1 MAWARGRSEPM
12 TNGSKALIAVAAACA
27 IAAAGYASLKR
38 KPADAAAATQAVV
51 EFTQQDLVIVEPQ
64 PLEHTLPLTGTL
76 SPFNEATLKAKVAGE
91 LIQVAVREGQSV
103 EQGQV
108 LARIDQTEVRARVAA
123 READVAAA
131 RAQLDWADKNRSTQR
146 ALLEKKFISQNAFDN
161 IQSNYDVAVARLR
174 AAEAEL
180 VVARK
185 SLGDSVLVAP
195 FSGIV
200 AQRHVQAGE
209 RVALDAK
216 VITVV
221 NLSRL
226 ELEAAVPAAEI
237 GRLRVGQQVT
247 FRIDGFGTR
256 VFSGRIER
264 INPSTVSGSRSI
276 NVYAVIDNPQGEL
289 RGGLFAQGTVS
300 LERVEGALVVPA
312 SAVREEIGQTFVY
325 AIEDGLVKRKN
336 VTVGAPDASGR
347 VQVLRGL
354 AAGERIV
361 RVNLGALRDGVG
373 ARLAGPQP
381 AETAKQ

>member
-1 MAWARGRSEPM
+1 M
-12 TNGSKALIAVAAACA
+12 TKQKTIALAALIVAG
-27 IAAAGYASLKR
+27 IAAGGFAAVRGKAPPSA
-38 KPADAAAATQAVV
+38 PAAQPVA
-51 EFTQQDLVIVEPQ
+51 EFTQQDLTIVEPQ

-76 SPFNEATLKAKVAGE
+76 TPFNEATIKAKVAGE
-91 LIQVAVREGQSV
+91 LMQVAVREGESV
-103 EQGQV
+103 NQGQV

-123 READVAAA
+123 READVAGA
-131 RAQLDWADKNRSTQR
+131 RAQLDWADKNRSTQK
-146 ALLEKKFISQNAFDN
+146 ALLDRKFISQNAFDN
-161 IQSNYDVAVARLR
+161 IQSNYDVAVAKLR
-174 AAEAEL
+174 SAEAEL

-195 FSGIV
+195 FPGII
-200 AQRHVQAGE
+200 AQRHVQPGE

-226 ELEAAVPAAEI
+226 ELEAAVPAAQI
-237 GRLRVGQQVT
+237 SRLRVGQQVA
-247 FRIDGFGTR
+247 FSVDGFGER
-256 VFSGRIER
+256 AFGGRIER
-264 INPSTVSGSRSI
+264 INPATVSGSRSI
-276 NVYAVIDNPQGEL
+276 NVYAVIDNPEGVL
-289 RGGLFAQGTVS
+289 RGGLFAQGAVI
-300 LERVEGALVVPA
+300 LERVERALVVPA

-336 VTVGAPDASGR
+336 VTVGAADASGR
-347 VQVLRGL
+347 VQVLQGL

-361 RVNLGALRDGVG
+361 RVNLGALREGVS

>member
-1 MAWARGRSEPM
+1 M
-12 TNGSKALIAVAAACA
+12 TKQKTIALAALIVAG
-27 IAAAGYASLKR
+27 IAAGGFAAVRGKAPRSA
-38 KPADAAAATQAVV
+38 PAAQPVA
-51 EFTQQDLVIVEPQ
+51 EFTQQDLTIVEPQ

-76 SPFNEATLKAKVAGE
+76 TPFNEATIKAKVAGE
-91 LIQVAVREGQSV
+91 LMQVAVREGESV
-103 EQGQV
+103 NQGQV

-123 READVAAA
+123 READVAGA
-131 RAQLDWADKNRSTQR
+131 RAQLDWADKNRSTQK
-146 ALLEKKFISQNAFDN
+146 ALLDRKFISQNAFDN
-161 IQSNYDVAVARLR
+161 IQSNYDVAVAKLR
-174 AAEAEL
+174 SAEAEL

-195 FSGIV
+195 FPGII
-200 AQRHVQAGE
+200 AQRHVQPGE

-226 ELEAAVPAAEI
+226 ELEAAVPAAQI
-237 GRLRVGQQVT
+237 SRLRVGQQVA
-247 FRIDGFGTR
+247 FSVDGFGER
-256 VFSGRIER
+256 AFGGRIER
-264 INPSTVSGSRSI
+264 INPATVSGSRSI
-276 NVYAVIDNPQGEL
+276 NVYAVIDNPEGVL
-289 RGGLFAQGTVS
+289 RGGLFAQGAVI
-300 LERVEGALVVPA
+300 LERVERALVVPA

-336 VTVGAPDASGR
+336 VTVGAADASGR
-347 VQVLRGL
+347 VQVLQGL

-361 RVNLGALRDGVG
+361 RVNLGALREGVS

>member
-1 MAWARGRSEPM
+1 M
-12 TNGSKALIAVAAACA
+12 TKASKAVVAIVAVCA
-27 IAAAGYASLKR
+27 IALGGYAGVKR
-38 KPADAAAATQAVV
+38 KPADTAPTAQAVV

-76 SPFNEATLKAKVAGE
+76 TPFDEATIKAKVAGE
-91 LIQVAVREGQSV
+91 LIHVAVREGESV
-103 EQGQV
+103 KQGQV
-108 LARIDQTEVRARVAA
+108 LARIDQTEVRARLAA

-131 RAQLDWADKNRSTQR
+131 RAQLDWADKNRSTQK
-146 ALLEKKFISQNAFDN
+146 ALLDKKFISQNAYDN

-195 FSGIV
+195 FPGIV
-200 AQRHVQAGE
+200 AQRHVQPGE

-221 NLSRL
+221 NLARL
-226 ELEAAVPAAEI
+226 ELEAAVPTVEI
-237 GRLRVGQQVT
+237 SRLRVGQQVT
-247 FRIDGFGTR
+247 FRIDGFGER
-256 VFSGRIER
+256 AFGGRIER
-264 INPSTVSGSRSI
+264 INPSTESGSRSI
-276 NVYAVIDNPQGEL
+276 NVYVVIDNPEGVL

-325 AIEDGLVKRKN
+325 AIEGGLVKRKN
-336 VTVGAPDASGR
+336 VTVGAADASGR

-361 RVNLGALRDGVG
+361 RVNLGALRDGVS

>member
-1 MAWARGRSEPM
+1 M
-12 TNGSKALIAVAAACA
+12 TKSKTVILAALVVAGIAVGGFAAVRGKAPA
-27 IAAAGYASLKR
+27 SAPAAQ
-38 KPADAAAATQAVV
+38 PVV
-51 EFTQQDLVIVEPQ
+51 EFTQRDLYIVEPRA
-64 PLEHTLPLTGTL
+64 LERTLPLTGTL
-76 SPFNEATLKAKVAGE
+76 SPLTEATVKAKVAGE
-91 LIQVAVREGQSV
+91 LLEVAVREGESV
-103 EQGQV
+103 RQGQV
-108 LARIDQTEVRARVAA
+108 LARIDPTEVRARVAA

-131 RAQLDWADKNRSTQR
+131 RAQLVWADKNRLTQK
-146 ALLEKKFISQNAFDN
+146 ALLDKAFISQNAFDN
-161 IQSNYDVAVARLR
+161 IQSNYDVAVAKLR
-174 AAEAEL
+174 SAEAEL
-180 VVARK
+180 IVARK

-195 FSGIV
+195 FPGIV
-200 AQRHVQAGE
+200 AQRHVQPGE

-237 GRLRVGQQVT
+237 SRLRVGQEVA
-247 FRIDGFGTR
+247 FSVDGFGER
-256 VFSGRIER
+256 AFGGRIER
-264 INPSTVSGSRSI
+264 INPGTVSGSRSI
-276 NVYAVIDNPQGEL
+276 NVYAVIDNPEGEL
-289 RGGLFAQGTVS
+289 RGGLFAQGAVS

-325 AIEDGLVKRKN
+325 AIEAGLVKRKN

-347 VQVLRGL
+347 VQVLQGL

-361 RVNLGALRDGVG
+361 RVNLGALREGVS

>member
-1 MAWARGRSEPM
+1 M
-12 TNGSKALIAVAAACA
+12 TNRSKALIAIVAACA
-27 IAAAGYASLKR
+27 IGAAGYAGVKR
-38 KPADAAAATQAVV
+38 KPADAAPAAQAVV
-51 EFTQQDLVIVEPQ
+51 EFAQQDLVIVEPQ
-64 PLEHTLPLTGTL
+64 ALEHTLPLTGTL
-76 SPFNEATLKAKVAGE
+76 TPFNEATVKAKVAGE
-91 LIQVAVREGQSV
+91 LIQVAVREGESV
-103 EQGQV
+103 RQGQV

-123 READVAAA
+123 RAADVAAA
-131 RAQLDWADKNRSTQR
+131 RAQLDWADKNRSTQK
-146 ALLEKKFISQNAFDN
+146 ALLDKKFISQNAFDN

-174 AAEAEL
+174 SAEAEL

-195 FSGIV
+195 FPGIV
-200 AQRHVQAGE
+200 AQRHVQPGE

-216 VITVV
+216 VVTVV
-221 NLSRL
+221 NLARL
-226 ELEAAVPAAEI
+226 ELEAAVPAVEI
-237 GRLRVGQQVT
+237 SRLRVGKQVA
-247 FRIDGFGTR
+247 FRVDGFGAR
-256 VFSGRIER
+256 AFGGRLER
-264 INPSTVSGSRSI
+264 INPSTESGSRSI
-276 NVYAVIDNPQGEL
+276 SVYAVIDNPEGVL

-325 AIEDGLVKRKN
+325 AIEGGLVKRKN
-336 VTVGAPDASGR
+336 VAVGAADASGR

-361 RVNLGALRDGVG
+361 RVNLGALRDGVS

>member
-1 MAWARGRSEPM
+1 M
-12 TNGSKALIAVAAACA
+12 TKQKTIALAALIVAGIAVGGFAAVRGKAPPSA
-27 IAAAGYASLKR
+27 PAAQPVA
-38 KPADAAAATQAVV
+38 
-51 EFTQQDLVIVEPQ
+51 EFTQQDLYIVEPQ

-76 SPFNEATLKAKVAGE
+76 TPFNEATIKAKVAGE
-91 LIQVAVREGQSV
+91 LMQVAVREGESV
-103 EQGQV
+103 NQGQV

-123 READVAAA
+123 READVAGA
-131 RAQLDWADKNRSTQR
+131 RAQLDWADKNRSTQK
-146 ALLEKKFISQNAFDN
+146 ALLDRKFISQNAFDN
-161 IQSNYDVAVARLR
+161 IQSNYDVAVAKLR
-174 AAEAEL
+174 SAEAEL

-195 FSGIV
+195 FPGIV
-200 AQRHVQAGE
+200 AQRHVQPGE

-226 ELEAAVPAAEI
+226 ELEAAVPAAQI
-237 GRLRVGQQVT
+237 SRLRVGQQVA
-247 FRIDGFGTR
+247 FSVDGFGER
-256 VFSGRIER
+256 AFGGRIER
-264 INPSTVSGSRSI
+264 INPATVSGSRSI
-276 NVYAVIDNPQGEL
+276 NVYAVIDNPEGVL
-289 RGGLFAQGTVS
+289 RGGLFAQGAVI
-300 LERVEGALVVPA
+300 LERVERALVVPA

-336 VTVGAPDASGR
+336 VTVGAADASGR
-347 VQVLRGL
+347 VQVLQGL

-361 RVNLGALRDGVG
+361 RVNLGALREGVS

>member
-1 MAWARGRSEPM
+1 M
-12 TNGSKALIAVAAACA
+12 TKQKTIALAALIVAG
-27 IAAAGYASLKR
+27 IAAGGF
-38 KPADAAAATQAVV
+38 AVV
-51 EFTQQDLVIVEPQ
+51 RGKAPPSAPAAQPVAEFTQQDLYIVEPQ

-76 SPFNEATLKAKVAGE
+76 TPFNEATIKAKVAGE
-91 LIQVAVREGQSV
+91 LMQVAVREGESV
-103 EQGQV
+103 NQGQV

-123 READVAAA
+123 READVAGT
-131 RAQLDWADKNRSTQR
+131 RAQLDWADKNRSTQK
-146 ALLEKKFISQNAFDN
+146 ALLDRKFISQNAFDN
-161 IQSNYDVAVARLR
+161 IQSNYDVAAAKLR
-174 AAEAEL
+174 SAEAEL

-195 FSGIV
+195 FPGIV
-200 AQRHVQAGE
+200 AQRHVQPGE

-226 ELEAAVPAAEI
+226 ELEAAVPAAQI
-237 GRLRVGQQVT
+237 SRLRVGQQVA
-247 FRIDGFGTR
+247 FSVDGFGER
-256 VFSGRIER
+256 AFGGRIER
-264 INPSTVSGSRSI
+264 INPATVSGSRSI
-276 NVYAVIDNPQGEL
+276 NVYAVIDNPEGVL
-289 RGGLFAQGTVS
+289 RGGLFAQGAVI
-300 LERVEGALVVPA
+300 LERVERALVVPA

-336 VTVGAPDASGR
+336 VTVGAADASGR
-347 VQVLRGL
+347 VQVLQGL

-361 RVNLGALRDGVG
+361 RVNLGALREGVS

>member
-1 MAWARGRSEPM
+1 M
-12 TNGSKALIAVAAACA
+12 TNRSKALLALAAAGL
-27 IAAAGYASLKR
+27 IVAAGYAGVRGKTSASA
-38 KPADAAAATQAVV
+38 PPVQPMV
-51 EFTQQDLVIVEPQ
+51 EFTQQDLTIVEPQ

-76 SPFNEATLKAKVAGE
+76 TPFNEATVKAKVAGE
-91 LIQVAVREGQSV
+91 LIEVAVREGESV
-103 EQGQV
+103 KQGQV

-131 RAQLDWADKNRSTQR
+131 RAQLDWADKNRSTQK
-146 ALLEKKFISQNAFDN
+146 ALLDRKFISQNAFDN
-161 IQSNYDVAVARLR
+161 IQSNYEVAVARLR
-174 AAEAEL
+174 SAGAEL

-200 AQRHVQAGE
+200 AQRHVQPGE

-226 ELEAAVPAAEI
+226 ELGAAVPAVEI
-237 GRLRVGQQVT
+237 SKLSVGQQVA
-247 FRIDGFGTR
+247 FRIDGFGER
-256 VFSGRIER
+256 AFGGRIER
-264 INPSTVSGSRSI
+264 INPATVSGSRSV
-276 NVYAVIDNPQGEL
+276 NVYAVIDNPEGVL
-289 RGGLFAQGTVS
+289 RGGLFAQGAVS
-300 LERVEGALVVPA
+300 LGRVERALVVPA

-336 VTVGAPDASGR
+336 VAVGAADASGR
-347 VQVLRGL
+347 VQVLQGL

-361 RVNLGALRDGVG
+361 RVNLGALRDGVS

-381 AETAKQ
+381 AETARQ